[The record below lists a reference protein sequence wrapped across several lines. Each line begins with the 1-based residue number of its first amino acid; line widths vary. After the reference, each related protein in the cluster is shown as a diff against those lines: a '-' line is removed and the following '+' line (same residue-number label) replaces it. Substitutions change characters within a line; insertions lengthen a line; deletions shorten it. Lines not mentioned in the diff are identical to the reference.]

1 MTVHDIMSGVLMVSP
16 SCESLYVCVCMCVT
30 DRLIEEVRDAA
41 TSVTLVNDEVYM
53 NSRCVYIV

>member
-1 MTVHDIMSGVLMVSP
+1 MSP
-16 SCESLYVCVCMCVT
+16 FTFVCVCVST